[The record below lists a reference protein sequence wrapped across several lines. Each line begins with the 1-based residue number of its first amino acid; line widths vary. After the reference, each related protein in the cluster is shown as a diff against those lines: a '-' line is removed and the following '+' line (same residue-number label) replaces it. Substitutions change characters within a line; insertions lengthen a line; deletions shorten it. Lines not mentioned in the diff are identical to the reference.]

1 MDQPITFSV
10 QAAPTGADEWGAFAR
25 RCERSGFASL
35 TVADHPG
42 TGPAPIVALAA
53 AAAVTDTIRLGTYV
67 VNAGAWEP
75 LALASEIA
83 TLDVV
88 SDGRAV
94 LGVGA
99 GHTPAEWTMAGRDYP
114 SAALR
119 VERMVELIEVTRRL
133 LDEESVTF
141 HGHHIRTNAARLA
154 APLAVQSPIPLLV
167 GGNGSRVLHYAAQ
180 HADVVALSG
189 LGRTLADGYRHE
201 VEWATDRIEER
212 LTLVHLAADAV
223 GRSPDLEVLVQ
234 RLEITDDASGVA
246 QELAEQLGGVTGDD
260 LLAAPYVLFGTVE
273 EIVAEL
279 HSHQRRWGISRFV
292 VRAAAIDAAEEILAR
307 LREDPDY

>member
-1 MDQPITFSV
+1 MDQPITLSV
-10 QAAPTGADEWGAFAR
+10 QAAPTRADAWGAFAQ

-42 TGPAPIVALAA
+42 TGPAPMVALAA
-53 AAAVTDTIRLGTYV
+53 AATATSAIRLGTYV
-67 VNAGAWEP
+67 VNAGVWGP

-88 SDGRAV
+88 SGGRAI

-99 GHTPAEWTMAGRDYP
+99 GHTPAEWTMTGRDYP
-114 SAALR
+114 SAAFR

-133 LDEESVTF
+133 LDGESVTF
-141 HGHHIRTNAARLA
+141 HGHHLRTEAARLA
-154 APLAVQSPIPLLV
+154 APRSVQEPIPLLV
-167 GGNGSRVLHYAAQ
+167 GGNGGRVLHYAAQ

-189 LGRTLADGYRHE
+189 LGRTLPDGHRHE

-212 LTLVHLAADAV
+212 VALVHLAADAV
-223 GRSPDLEVLVQ
+223 GRAPQLEALVQ
-234 RLEITDDASGVA
+234 RLEITDDAAGA
-246 QELAEQLGGVTGDD
+246 AHDLAGQLDGVTGDD
-260 LLAAPYVLFGTVE
+260 LLAAPYVLFGTVQ

-279 HSHQRRWGISRFV
+279 RSHQRRWGFDRFV
-292 VRAAAIDAAEEILAR
+292 VRAGAIDAAEAIVAR
-307 LREDPDY
+307 LRESPDY